1 MITKLEKKIFES
13 YQNKINDYKKA
24 SYSLLISMIRKKTTA
39 GWELEK
45 GEPEILKKNLRQM
58 KIGWEAPRQLPTF
71 SKGGFCSNK
80 QLTTPQTHHSLGL
93 TLNVST
99 PSGQKG
105 RGRPRKRK
113 RSERLTDS
121 EEESGEEVV

>member
-1 MITKLEKKIFES
+1 MLKKKPGGLEE
-13 YQNKINDYKKA
+13 
-24 SYSLLISMIRKKTTA
+24 
-39 GWELEK
+39 GEK
-45 GEPEILKKNLRQM
+45 EILKKNFQQLKIQQ
-58 KIGWEAPRQLPTF
+58 IGWEPPRQLPKF

-80 QLTTPQTHHSLGL
+80 QLTTPQTQHSLEL